1 MNSIQLKTFC
11 AVARKRS
18 FTLAAKEVY
27 LSQST
32 VSFHIRSLE
41 QEFGVKLFDRA
52 GREVT
57 LTQAG
62 ELLLDYSQRILD
74 LEKAAH
80 QSVEEL
86 QGLVRGDLK
95 IGASTIPGEYIAPY
109 CLGAFKEKYP
119 DIALTL
125 GVADTARVAAG
136 VAAGDFELG
145 LVGAAMNQPALTFE
159 PFAEDQV
166 VLIAAPGRV
175 QWGPQ
180 PLALEDVLSL
190 PLLVREPGS
199 GTRSALEQALGGRGL
214 SLANLNVVMELGST
228 QAIKAGVRAGLGVS
242 FVSAWA
248 ITDERRWGLLE
259 VIPLRDFAIR
269 RQFYLSHRKQR
280 TLSPAAAAF
289 ARFLRENPPTPPEV

>member
-1 MNSIQLKTFC
+1 MNSIQLQTFC

-18 FTLAAKEVY
+18 FTQAAQEVN

-41 QEFGVKLFDRA
+41 QEFGAKLFDRA
-52 GREVT
+52 TREVT

-74 LEKAAH
+74 LEKTAH
-80 QSVEEL
+80 QTIDEL

-95 IGASTIPGEYIAPY
+95 IGASTIPGEYMAPPR
-109 CLGAFKEKYP
+109 LGAFREKYP

-125 GVADTARVAAG
+125 GVADTAKVVTG
-136 VAAGDFELG
+136 VLTGDFELG

-166 VLIAAPGRV
+166 VLITAPGHVELNR
-175 QWGPQ
+175 PY
-180 PLALEDVLSL
+180 ALQDILSW
-190 PLLVREPGS
+190 PYLLREPGS
-199 GTRSALEQALGGRGL
+199 GTRAALEQALGERGL
-214 SLANLNVVMELGST
+214 TLSDLNVVMELGST
-228 QAIKAGVRAGLGVS
+228 TAIKAGVRAGLGVS

-248 ITDERRWGLLE
+248 VQDERQWGLLE
-259 VIPLRDFAIR
+259 RISLPDFPIR
-269 RQFYLSHRKQR
+269 RRFFLIHRTHR